1 MNTENLAILLC
12 VSVPLWQTLTMN
24 TTTDTIQDFDL
35 TEIIQ
40 GEKRMAPSPFGYHQ
54 KIVFNLAYE
63 FRNFLED
70 KNLGEVFL
78 SPLDVILEEGKFRLQ
93 PDLIYLKKENLH
105 LLREW
110 IYGTP
115 DLVIEVVSKGT
126 LTRDS
131 VEKKEIYEN
140 FGVIEFWL
148 VFPEIESFEVFT
160 LVDGKY
166 KLHASTDYTP
176 DSIGSKL
183 IGGLAILPDKIFVK

>member
-93 PDLIYLKKENLH
+93 PD
-105 LLREW
+105 
-110 IYGTP
+110 
-115 DLVIEVVSKGT
+115 
-126 LTRDS
+126 
-131 VEKKEIYEN
+131 
-140 FGVIEFWL
+140 
-148 VFPEIESFEVFT
+148 
-160 LVDGKY
+160 
-166 KLHASTDYTP
+166 
-176 DSIGSKL
+176 
-183 IGGLAILPDKIFVK
+183 